1 VGAMMKDYSA
11 DIIYMQQLLRD
22 IYNLM
27 QKREFWE
34 ARKLMNELILE
45 SKTVRILCDMMIEEN
60 EDAGR

>member
-1 VGAMMKDYSA
+1 MKDYSA

-45 SKTVRILCDMMIEEN
+45 SKTVRILCDMMIEEEEN
-60 EDAGR
+60 AGR